1 MIKDNKKLNPFLG
14 IVIGV
19 ALIIIPMFGM
29 ISSSIFD
36 KLSINLIML
45 IILPFIFVGTF
56 FLGLNASYLGI
67 RMLAKKM
74 DESAM
79 MMNRHLKIIK
89 IWTIGDL

>member
-1 MIKDNKKLNPFLG
+1 MLKDNKKLNPFLG

-19 ALIIIPMFGM
+19 ALIFIPMFGM

-36 KLSINLIML
+36 KLSIDLIML